1 MSVTTTY
8 ENIAMIVGIEAA
20 QIIVSEFGGTE
31 LYIPHVDNLKNDHKL
46 IGSLGIDT
54 TKTSMSLLAWSST
67 QCTPQQKS
75 RNSQTQS
82 ANHCLGKN
90 LVNVP
95 IALQL
100 SLPYTCEPSAK
111 SSKKISEIEPMRCM
125 LEVSLGCLI
134 N

>member
-54 TKTSMSLLAWSST
+54 AKRLCRYWHGQVL
-67 QCTPQQKS
+67 
-75 RNSQTQS
+75 
-82 ANHCLGKN
+82 
-90 LVNVP
+90 NVP
-95 IALQL
+95 LNKKAEIVKRNQQIIAL
-100 SLPYTCEPSAK
+100 AK
-111 SSKKISEIEPMRCM
+111 SGECPNRLATKFALHVRTIRKIIEKDIRDRANAVYARSQFR
-125 LEVSLGCLI
+125 LFD
-134 N
+134 

>member
-54 TKTSMSLLAWSST
+54 AKRLCRYWHGQVL
-67 QCTPQQKS
+67 
-75 RNSQTQS
+75 
-82 ANHCLGKN
+82 
-90 LVNVP
+90 NVP
-95 IALQL
+95 LNKKAEIVKRNQQIIAL
-100 SLPYTCEPSAK
+100 AK
-111 SSKKISEIEPMRCM
+111 SGECPNRLATKFTLHVRTIRKIIEKDIRDRARCM
-125 LEVSLGCLI
+125 LEISLACLI
-134 N
+134 D